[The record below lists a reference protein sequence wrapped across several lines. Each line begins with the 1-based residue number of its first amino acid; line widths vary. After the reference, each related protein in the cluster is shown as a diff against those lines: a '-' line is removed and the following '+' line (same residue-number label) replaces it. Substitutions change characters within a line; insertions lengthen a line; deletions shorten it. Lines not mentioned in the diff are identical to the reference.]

1 MNEINRMELISELN
15 RMSAAARGEQAVS
28 GSEGIMNR
36 DFIEILQNSVNQV
49 NSAQQSS
56 ARLAQAFQSGDPNIA
71 ISDVMIASQKSS
83 IAFTAMTQVR
93 NRLVS
98 AYQEI
103 MSMQV

>member
-1 MNEINRMELISELN
+1 MNEINRMDLISELN
-15 RMSAAARGEQAVS
+15 RMGAAARGEQAVS
-28 GSEGIMNR
+28 AGEGLMNR

-49 NSAQQSS
+49 NSTQQSS
-56 ARLAQAFQSGDPNIA
+56 ARMAEAFQTGDPDIA